1 VRVYVESNFVLEL
14 TLAQRQHRSC
24 EAILDL
30 CSAGTH
36 RLLIPAF
43 CIPESHHALVGKLN
57 SRNRVRQDL
66 LTQRNQLL
74 RTSYHS
80 NLVSSLDDVNIL
92 LSQSA
97 DAEIERL
104 RSEIEKITQVATL
117 IPLDKEVV
125 ETAAELHGDGRIEN
139 REVFQ
144 PHCLGF
150 SPDRRPSIESG
161 GKLLLKRRSRVLI
174 T

>member
-1 VRVYVESNFVLEL
+1 
-14 TLAQRQHRSC
+14 
-24 EAILDL
+24 
-30 CSAGTH
+30 
-36 RLLIPAF
+36 
-43 CIPESHHALVGKLN
+43 LVGKLN

-125 ETAAELHGDGRIEN
+125 ETAAELHGDGRIE
-139 REVFQ
+139 RYFDHIV
-144 PHCLGF
+144 LA
-150 SPDRRPSIESG
+150 SVLIDA
-161 GKLLLKRRSRVLI
+161 RRSNPEASCFLNADREFSSLEIYDLLENVGCKILLSFDDGLKYL
-174 T
+174 TSQLPT